1 MKKIMITVATALF
14 VSGINAQSIYDAT
27 KIASKDLNGT
37 ARFVGMGGAMMRIG
51 WGYFHYGHKSGRY
64 RYLSQ

>member
-27 KIASKDLNGT
+27 KIASKE
-37 ARFVGMGGAMMRIG
+37 RIG

>member
-37 ARFVGMGGAMMRIG
+37 ARFVGMGGAMSALG
-51 WGYFHYGHKSGRY
+51 
-64 RYLSQ
+64 LSLIHI